1 MASLSNING
10 LFDVH
15 STGAI
20 LFSTSHGTS
29 GQILRS
35 NGNAAPTW
43 VAASTVIGG
52 PYLPLTGG
60 TLSGPLSGTSA
71 TFSGGLNIG
80 TYIRIDN
87 ANTDYNIIQRNNAG
101 YALYVQQRG
110 TGSIA
115 QFSHGTGSA
124 GSAGTNVVDITQG
137 GVTVAGDVLIRGTYN
152 PYASANRA
160 NIALNGSAGNI
171 ISFTNN
177 TSGKGYI
184 YHDNTDLKILNA
196 IAGNLIFYTNSTE
209 GMRIDSSGDTHLQG
223 NLFFEGSTSY
233 VAGYSIRRQ
242 GANFI
247 FTGGTTGTF
256 FNRNGNGATDIYIN
270 ASGLVGI
277 GATVPTNQLHV
288 HTETDNAYGIR
299 IEGSTNNVAGV
310 WTGLGIGGEGANTK
324 SAILFEDTV
333 GSYSRGKLHLCVNNG
348 PNQDNATP
356 ADAKLTITPAG
367 NVGIGTSDP
376 VTKLELKSPTVG
388 SITNDRETTTSA
400 FVINGSNENMS
411 LQFGLGNA
419 TLNYGNWIQS
429 GYDNGT
435 PGSSPLYLN
444 PIGGNV
450 GIGTVSPAEKLQV
463 AGNIRMFSAGYPL
476 IDMGIT
482 TSNYFR
488 LIHDNPNDVFK
499 IGKNGAGTLNI
510 TGGGNVG
517 IGTAGPEGKLNIET
531 NAESN
536 VPALGANT
544 TFLKISNTGGAY
556 GAMIGQLG
564 SGNSY
569 IQSQRFDGTATAY
582 NLLLQPNGGNVGIG
596 TTSPSAKLHVQSAG
610 STDVVFKLDNTNV
623 ADTAGAQ
630 IQLICDSA
638 GSGDGNGALR
648 HSIRSEFS
656 GAINWEI
663 HSGASHGDLNF
674 SCLDSFAMIINSELD
689 VGIGTTS
696 PRAKLEVAGD
706 ITIQNGVYTYVT
718 SGTTAGT
725 TNINFDITV
734 GNEGGQGN
742 VFKIEAGFAHY
753 YAMNYN
759 AVAEWWCTSRGTAVV
774 NTYILNANTTFG
786 GGWSASKPNT
796 TTLRITK
803 SAGTYGGTGKYWV
816 KVTYVPF

>member
-1 MASLSNING
+1 MASISNING

-29 GQILRS
+29 GQILKS

-435 PGSSPLYLN
+435 PPGSSPLYLN

-450 GIGTVSPAEKLQV
+450 GIGTDLPTQKLDVDGQMTHGGLV
-463 AGNIRMFSAGYPL
+463 LKTGTSVY
-476 IDMGIT
+476 IDTIQT
-482 TSNYFR
+482 IN
-488 LIHDNPNDVFK
+488 K
-499 IGKNGAGTLNI
+499 TLSI
-510 TGGGNVG
+510 TGATWTNTG
-517 IGTAGPEGKLNIET
+517 IQGTDIAANGSYMIQVYS
-531 NAESN
+531 NAF
-536 VPALGANT
+536 GA
-544 TFLKISNTGGAY
+544 TGGAWY
-556 GAMIGQLG
+556 TMFWTGVMTWYKD
-564 SGNSY
+564 S
-569 IQSQRFDGTATAY
+569 T
-582 NLLLQPNGGNVGIG
+582 NGIN
-596 TTSPSAKLHVQSAG
+596 A
-610 STDVVFKLDNTNV
+610 
-623 ADTAGAQ
+623 
-630 IQLICDSA
+630 
-638 GSGDGNGALR
+638 
-648 HSIRSEFS
+648 SE
-656 GAINWEI
+656 IY
-663 HSGASHGDLNF
+663 LNF
-674 SCLDSFAMIINSELD
+674 SGHALNSNVLQLRT
-689 VGIGTTS
+689 VQHTVSGS
-696 PRAKLEVAGD
+696 PANLMSLE
-706 ITIQNGVYTYVT
+706 IKT
-718 SGTTAGT
+718 
-725 TNINFDITV
+725 
-734 GNEGGQGN
+734 
-742 VFKIEAGFAHY
+742 
-753 YAMNYN
+753 
-759 AVAEWWCTSRGTAVV
+759 V
-774 NTYILNANTTFG
+774 NTLTNAPISFRFRR
-786 GGWSASKPNT
+786 
-796 TTLRITK
+796 LM
-803 SAGTYGGTGKYWV
+803 
-816 KVTYVPF
+816 

>member
-1 MASLSNING
+1 
-10 LFDVH
+10 
-15 STGAI
+15 
-20 LFSTSHGTS
+20 
-29 GQILRS
+29 
-35 NGNAAPTW
+35 
-43 VAASTVIGG
+43 
-52 PYLPLTGG
+52 
-60 TLSGPLSGTSA
+60 
-71 TFSGGLNIG
+71 
-80 TYIRIDN
+80 
-87 ANTDYNIIQRNNAG
+87 
-101 YALYVQQRG
+101 
-110 TGSIA
+110 
-115 QFSHGTGSA
+115 
-124 GSAGTNVVDITQG
+124 
-137 GVTVAGDVLIRGTYN
+137 
-152 PYASANRA
+152 
-160 NIALNGSAGNI
+160 
-171 ISFTNN
+171 
-177 TSGKGYI
+177 
-184 YHDNTDLKILNA
+184 
-196 IAGNLIFYTNSTE
+196 
-209 GMRIDSSGDTHLQG
+209 MRITGD
-223 NLFFEGSTSY
+223 
-233 VAGYSIRRQ
+233 
-242 GANFI
+242 
-247 FTGGTTGTF
+247 
-256 FNRNGNGATDIYIN
+256 
-270 ASGLVGI
+270 
-277 GATVPTNQLHV
+277 
-288 HTETDNAYGIR
+288 
-299 IEGSTNNVAGV
+299 
-310 WTGLGIGGEGANTK
+310 
-324 SAILFEDTV
+324 
-333 GSYSRGKLHLCVNNG
+333 
-348 PNQDNATP
+348 
-356 ADAKLTITPAG
+356 G
-367 NVGIGTSDP
+367 NVGIGTTGPNVLLQLRSNINTIPANTDFAMRSGKSFRFLGDGDGNGDYGSYIEAP
-376 VTKLELKSPTVG
+376 TKG
-388 SITNDRETTTSA
+388 IIT
-400 FVINGSNENMS
+400 
-411 LQFGLGNA
+411 
-419 TLNYGNWIQS
+419 
-429 GYDNGT
+429 
-435 PGSSPLYLN
+435 
-444 PIGGNV
+444 
-450 GIGTVSPAEKLQV
+450 IGTRWV
-463 AGNIRMFSAGYPL
+463 
-476 IDMGIT
+476 
-482 TSNYFR
+482 
-488 LIHDNPNDVFK
+488 
-499 IGKNGAGTLNI
+499 
-510 TGGGNVG
+510 GGDEGGLTVNRANVG

-674 SCLDSFAMIINSELD
+674 SCLDSSAMIINSELD

-706 ITIQNGVYTYVT
+706 ITIQNGVYTYAT
-718 SGTTAGT
+718 SGTTTGT

-786 GGWSASKPNT
+786 GDWSASKPNT

-803 SAGTYGGTGKYWV
+803 SAGTYVGAGKYWV

>member
-1 MASLSNING
+1 MANLSNINNKF
-10 LFDVH
+10 LV
-15 STGAI
+15 T
-20 LFSTSHGTS
+20 
-29 GQILRS
+29 
-35 NGNAAPTW
+35 
-43 VAASTVIGG
+43 
-52 PYLPLTGG
+52 TGG
-60 TLSGPLSGTSA
+60 
-71 TFSGGLNIG
+71 
-80 TYIRIDN
+80 
-87 ANTDYNIIQRNNAG
+87 
-101 YALYVQQRG
+101 
-110 TGSIA
+110 
-115 QFSHGTGSA
+115 
-124 GSAGTNVVDITQG
+124 NV
-137 GVTVAGDVLIRGTYN
+137 L
-152 PYASANRA
+152 
-160 NIALNGSAGNI
+160 
-171 ISFTNN
+171 
-177 TSGKGYI
+177 
-184 YHDNTDLKILNA
+184 
-196 IAGNLIFYTNSTE
+196 
-209 GMRIDSSGDTHLQG
+209 
-223 NLFFEGSTSY
+223 
-233 VAGYSIRRQ
+233 
-242 GANFI
+242 
-247 FTGGTTGTF
+247 
-256 FNRNGNGATDIYIN
+256 
-270 ASGLVGI
+270 I
-277 GATVPTNQLHV
+277 GATADTGFRLHV
-288 HTETDNAYGIR
+288 
-299 IEGSTNNVAGV
+299 
-310 WTGLGIGGEGANTK
+310 TGGPTRVDSYLSLG
-324 SAILFEDTV
+324 
-333 GSYSRGKLHLCVNNG
+333 NNG
-348 PNQDNATP
+348 YIR
-356 ADAKLTITPAG
+356 ADTA
-367 NVGIGTSDP
+367 
-376 VTKLELKSPTVG
+376 
-388 SITNDRETTTSA
+388 
-400 FVINGSNENMS
+400 NM
-411 LQFGLGNA
+411 LRF
-419 TLNYGNWIQS
+419 QS
-429 GYDNGT
+429 GTADITFYN
-435 PGSSPLYLN
+435 SSN
-444 PIGGNV
+444 SVEHVRIKNNTGNV
-450 GIGTVSPAEKLQV
+450 GIGTVSPQTLLNVNSPSGTTYPTLGTASGVIALSINELHGMYLGVDGSSGNGWIQSMREDAGATAYNLILQPSGGNIGIGYTSPGSQLSIYKTAFGGDTAGSGGTLDFGVGSTKYWQFRLDSSSSGDLAIDKTYANVWTTPITIQRSSGNVGIGTAAPAEKLQV

-596 TTSPSAKLHVQSAG
+596 TVSPSAKLHVQSAG

>member
-1 MASLSNING
+1 MANLSNINNKF
-10 LFDVH
+10 LV
-15 STGAI
+15 T
-20 LFSTSHGTS
+20 
-29 GQILRS
+29 
-35 NGNAAPTW
+35 
-43 VAASTVIGG
+43 
-52 PYLPLTGG
+52 TGG
-60 TLSGPLSGTSA
+60 
-71 TFSGGLNIG
+71 
-80 TYIRIDN
+80 
-87 ANTDYNIIQRNNAG
+87 
-101 YALYVQQRG
+101 
-110 TGSIA
+110 
-115 QFSHGTGSA
+115 
-124 GSAGTNVVDITQG
+124 NV
-137 GVTVAGDVLIRGTYN
+137 L
-152 PYASANRA
+152 
-160 NIALNGSAGNI
+160 
-171 ISFTNN
+171 
-177 TSGKGYI
+177 
-184 YHDNTDLKILNA
+184 
-196 IAGNLIFYTNSTE
+196 
-209 GMRIDSSGDTHLQG
+209 
-223 NLFFEGSTSY
+223 
-233 VAGYSIRRQ
+233 
-242 GANFI
+242 
-247 FTGGTTGTF
+247 
-256 FNRNGNGATDIYIN
+256 
-270 ASGLVGI
+270 I
-277 GATVPTNQLHV
+277 GATADTGFRLHV
-288 HTETDNAYGIR
+288 
-299 IEGSTNNVAGV
+299 
-310 WTGLGIGGEGANTK
+310 TGGPTRVDSYLSLG
-324 SAILFEDTV
+324 
-333 GSYSRGKLHLCVNNG
+333 NNG
-348 PNQDNATP
+348 YIR
-356 ADAKLTITPAG
+356 ADTA
-367 NVGIGTSDP
+367 
-376 VTKLELKSPTVG
+376 
-388 SITNDRETTTSA
+388 
-400 FVINGSNENMS
+400 NM
-411 LQFGLGNA
+411 LRF
-419 TLNYGNWIQS
+419 QS
-429 GYDNGT
+429 GTADITFYN
-435 PGSSPLYLN
+435 SSN
-444 PIGGNV
+444 SVEHVRIKNNTGNV